1 MNTSESKKFKTN
13 YKFYIFLISGI
24 TLVGNIGKE
33 KGSIWWPLIGCYL
46 ITPFHIMGYTSFLL
60 TTLLGIIAFQ
70 IFAKTWR
77 RQIRDPP
84 GLCKRF
90 FIITICISLYI
101 SLWGAY
107 IYFNLKITTKDGDK
121 IKFRDAAGNFIK
133 SPAFQEFSK
142 NLKNLWIHLLEH
154 GFGSTFQQLIER

>member
-1 MNTSESKKFKTN
+1 
-13 YKFYIFLISGI
+13 
-24 TLVGNIGKE
+24 
-33 KGSIWWPLIGCYL
+33 
-46 ITPFHIMGYTSFLL
+46 MGYTSFLL